1 MRCIAVQILILACVV
16 LQKDVDVITRNKQVS
31 AAAYNNTRSSRVEKK
46 EAFIRSLPLDHEA
59 LTMARKARLSTH
71 QRHAHLLHESLE
83 NRYLMAAD
91 LSNGDFSDGLTGWV
105 VQATETAQVEVV
117 NVDDPRVLLTP
128 TDTGTAEIIQQVSVT
143 PGTAYRL
150 SFTINSTSDSYAYAG
165 VRGHAGKWSELST
178 GENKAGRYTLE
189 FETSSDVS
197 EVTIFAQAY
206 RQQTTP
212 VSIDD
217 IQLALADS
225 PPVSP
230 EPEPPTE
237 TPIEPPQDQPIEPP
251 TETPPPSV
259 GDSLLEN
266 GDFESDLSGWSDIST
281 AGGKAETIPGAA
293 GSVLQLSP
301 SAEGTAAL
309 LQQVAVDPS
318 TSYRLSFSLTSV
330 GGSYGYAGVR
340 GHAGK
345 WSEIS
350 VGDNVSGQQTLDFV
364 TDADVTEVTV
374 FLQAYRQQTAPIVID
389 DIRLEANNG
398 TPAPEPI
405 NPPPVDTT
413 PPDETPTDPAPPEE
427 LPPRV
432 GDNLVRN
439 ADFSTGDLS
448 GWQSSGPA
456 GAATLSD
463 GVLKLAST
471 QDNTIRIEQM
481 ITGLQPETRYSFSVK
496 LRSLEGAW
504 ASFGV
509 DAGTQYAKTNSA
521 AGDAWQEKR
530 FTFYTAANSTQ
541 VRLFLESYMGQPGPV
556 FFDDVKIVEG
566 KLTPVTPPDEGWFTL
581 PAPRALV
588 NAGEEMLL
596 NNDFEDGLTGWVRD
610 HAEIANNTV
619 TLTPTSDESARL
631 VQDIPFALPPN
642 TTYSLEAVVRG
653 GGPGATL
660 SVAGRDGLTASVQIE
675 EGATRRVVLPFT
687 TSSGYETIRVMLEQ
701 YKASPGI
708 LTIESVSL
716 LAQGNEWI
724 DTPNP
729 IPTPTTEV
737 LFDDF
742 SGPLDPE
749 RWLIVD
755 KAWGGDNGGLV
766 PENVELAD
774 GKLLLHANGDDYT
787 GDVIGHGDRTTRVG
801 AGIATRDYYASGRY
815 EVRARIPQV
824 LGAASAFWTFHY
836 IEYGP
841 NDEGFWEEP
850 SKIRNSEIDWEF
862 PTALQTGSDNDP
874 ISYDYARVNSWG
886 GKLGGEGAH
895 HPGRVEIIN
904 DGEYHTYTIDWH
916 AGGDGELPRVIWLI
930 DGEEVYRHE
939 GNEFGQ
945 DNIPY
950 RASRFWLGIWFPAA
964 GFKERIDGET
974 VSRVGWAGDPNFDQ
988 ATLEIDWVRVT
999 PFNEANDRYE
1009 PETWPNGFYATP
1021 DEYPEL

>member
-1 MRCIAVQILILACVV
+1 
-16 LQKDVDVITRNKQVS
+16 
-31 AAAYNNTRSSRVEKK
+31 
-46 EAFIRSLPLDHEA
+46 
-59 LTMARKARLSTH
+59 MARKARLSTH
-71 QRHAHLLHESLE
+71 QRHVHLLHESLE

-206 RQQTTP
+206 RQQTAP

-281 AGGKAETIPGAA
+281 AGGKAEAIPGDA

-350 VGDNVSGQQTLDFV
+350 VGDNASGLQTLDFV
-364 TDADVTEVTV
+364 TDADVSEITV

-398 TPAPEPI
+398 TPTPEPI

-463 GVLKLAST
+463 GVLKLAAT
-471 QDNTIRIEQM
+471 QDNTIRVEQM

-521 AGDAWQEKR
+521 TGDAWQEKR
-530 FTFYTAANSTQ
+530 FTFYTAADSTQ

-596 NNDFEDGLTGWVRD
+596 NSDFADGLTGWVRD

-631 VQDIPFALPPN
+631 VQDIPFALPPD
-642 TTYSLEAVVRG
+642 TAYSLEAVVRG

-774 GKLLLHANGDDYT
+774 GKLLLRANGDDYT
-787 GDVIGHGDRTTRVG
+787 GDVVGHGDRTTRVG

-964 GFKERIDGET
+964 GFQERIDGET
-974 VSRVGWAGDPNFDQ
+974 ISRVGWAGDPNLIRQ
-988 ATLEIDWVRVT
+988 RLKLI
-999 PFNEANDRYE
+999 
-1009 PETWPNGFYATP
+1009 GFA
-1021 DEYPEL
+1021 

>member
-1 MRCIAVQILILACVV
+1 
-16 LQKDVDVITRNKQVS
+16 
-31 AAAYNNTRSSRVEKK
+31 
-46 EAFIRSLPLDHEA
+46 
-59 LTMARKARLSTH
+59 MARKARLSTH
-71 QRHAHLLHESLE
+71 KRHLRLLHESLE
-83 NRYLMAAD
+83 NRYLMTAD
-91 LSNGDFSDGLTGWV
+91 LSNGDFSEGLAGWT
-105 VQATETAQVEVV
+105 VQATETAHVEVV
-117 NVDDPRVLLTP
+117 DVGDPGVLLTP
-128 TDTGTAEIIQQVSVT
+128 TDIGTAEIIQRVSVA
-143 PGTAYRL
+143 PETAYRL
-150 SFTINSTSDSYAYAG
+150 SFTLNSNSDSYAYAG

-178 GENKAGRYTLE
+178 GENKAGRYSLE

-206 RQQTTP
+206 RQQTAP

-217 IQLALADS
+217 IELALADS
-225 PPVSP
+225 SPVSP
-230 EPEPPTE
+230 EPGPPQETPIE
-237 TPIEPPQDQPIEPP
+237 TPIEPPI
-251 TETPPPSV
+251 ETPPPSM

-266 GDFESDLSGWSDIST
+266 GSFESDLSGWSNISS
-281 AGGKAETIPGAA
+281 AGGNAETISGDS
-293 GSVLQLSP
+293 GSVLRLTP

-309 LQQVAVDPS
+309 LQQVAVEPS
-318 TSYRLSFSLTSV
+318 TSYRLSFSLESD

-350 VGDNVSGQQTLDFV
+350 VGDNVSGRQTLDFV
-364 TDADVTEVTV
+364 TAENVSEVTV
-374 FLQAYRQQTAPIVID
+374 FLQAYRQQTAPVVID
-389 DIRLEANNG
+389 DIRLEASNG
-398 TPAPEPI
+398 TPAPEPVT
-405 NPPPVDTT
+405 PPPTDTT
-413 PPDETPTDPAPPEE
+413 PPDVSPPDVTPPDTTPPED

-439 ADFSTGDLS
+439 ADFSLGDLS
-448 GWQSSGPA
+448 GWQPSGPA
-456 GAATLSD
+456 GAATLNE
-463 GVLKLAST
+463 GVLKLVAT
-471 QDNTIRIEQM
+471 QEDTVRVEQM

-509 DAGTQYAKTNSA
+509 DSGTQYAKTNSA
-521 AGDAWQEKR
+521 AGEDWQEKR
-530 FTFYTAANSTQ
+530 FTFYTAKDSTQ

-566 KLTPVTPPDEGWFTL
+566 NLPPVTPPDEGWFTL
-581 PAPRALV
+581 PPRRALV
-588 NAGEEMLL
+588 NIGQEMLF
-596 NNDFEDGLTGWVRD
+596 NSSFQDGLTGWVRD
-610 HAEIANNTV
+610 HAEITNGMV
-619 TLTPTSDESARL
+619 TLISTSDESARL
-631 VQDIPFALPPN
+631 VQDIPFALPPD
-642 TTYSLEAVVRG
+642 TEYSLEAVVSG

-660 SVAGRDGLTASVQIE
+660 SIAGRDGLTASVQID

-687 TSSGYETIRVMLEQ
+687 TSSGYETVRVMLEQ
-701 YKASPGI
+701 YKASPGT

-716 LAQGNEWI
+716 LAQGGEWI
-724 DTPNP
+724 DTPQP
-729 IPTPTTEV
+729 IPTQTTAV

-774 GKLLLHANGDDYT
+774 GKLLLRANGDDYT
-787 GDVIGHGDRTTRVG
+787 GDVVGHGDRTTRVG

-815 EVRARIPQV
+815 EVRARVPQV

-862 PTALQTGSDNDP
+862 PTALQTGSDDDP

-916 AGGDGELPRVIWLI
+916 SGGDGELPRVIWLI

-999 PFNEANDRYE
+999 PFNEPNDRYE

>member
-1 MRCIAVQILILACVV
+1 M
-16 LQKDVDVITRNKQVS
+16 
-31 AAAYNNTRSSRVEKK
+31 K
-46 EAFIRSLPLDHEA
+46 E
-59 LTMARKARLSTH
+59 
-71 QRHAHLLHESLE
+71 
-83 NRYLMAAD
+83 
-91 LSNGDFSDGLTGWV
+91 
-105 VQATETAQVEVV
+105 
-117 NVDDPRVLLTP
+117 
-128 TDTGTAEIIQQVSVT
+128 
-143 PGTAYRL
+143 
-150 SFTINSTSDSYAYAG
+150 
-165 VRGHAGKWSELST
+165 
-178 GENKAGRYTLE
+178 
-189 FETSSDVS
+189 
-197 EVTIFAQAY
+197 
-206 RQQTTP
+206 
-212 VSIDD
+212 
-217 IQLALADS
+217 
-225 PPVSP
+225 
-230 EPEPPTE
+230 
-237 TPIEPPQDQPIEPP
+237 
-251 TETPPPSV
+251 
-259 GDSLLEN
+259 
-266 GDFESDLSGWSDIST
+266 
-281 AGGKAETIPGAA
+281 
-293 GSVLQLSP
+293 
-301 SAEGTAAL
+301 
-309 LQQVAVDPS
+309 
-318 TSYRLSFSLTSV
+318 
-330 GGSYGYAGVR
+330 
-340 GHAGK
+340 
-345 WSEIS
+345 
-350 VGDNVSGQQTLDFV
+350 
-364 TDADVTEVTV
+364 
-374 FLQAYRQQTAPIVID
+374 
-389 DIRLEANNG
+389 
-398 TPAPEPI
+398 
-405 NPPPVDTT
+405 
-413 PPDETPTDPAPPEE
+413 
-427 LPPRV
+427 
-432 GDNLVRN
+432 
-439 ADFSTGDLS
+439 
-448 GWQSSGPA
+448 
-456 GAATLSD
+456 
-463 GVLKLAST
+463 T
-471 QDNTIRIEQM
+471 Q
-481 ITGLQPETRYSFSVK
+481 
-496 LRSLEGAW
+496 
-504 ASFGV
+504 
-509 DAGTQYAKTNSA
+509 
-521 AGDAWQEKR
+521 
-530 FTFYTAANSTQ
+530 
-541 VRLFLESYMGQPGPV
+541 
-556 FFDDVKIVEG
+556 
-566 KLTPVTPPDEGWFTL
+566 PVTPPDEGWFTL

-596 NNDFEDGLTGWVRD
+596 NSDFADGLTGWVRD

-631 VQDIPFALPPN
+631 VQDIPFALPPD
-642 TTYSLEAVVRG
+642 TAYSLEAIVRG

-660 SVAGRDGLTASVQIE
+660 SVAGRDGLTASIQIE
-675 EGATRRVVLPFT
+675 EGTTRRVVLPFT

-708 LTIESVSL
+708 LTVESVSL

-774 GKLLLHANGDDYT
+774 GKLLLRANGDDYT
-787 GDVIGHGDRTTRVG
+787 GDVVGHGDRTTRVG

-999 PFNEANDRYE
+999 PFNEANDQYE

>member
-1 MRCIAVQILILACVV
+1 MRCIAIQILILACVV
-16 LQKDVDVITRNKQVS
+16 LQKDLDIITRIKPVS
-31 AAAYNNTRSSRVEKK
+31 AATYNNTRSSRVEKK
-46 EAFIRSLPLDHEA
+46 EAFIRPLPLNHEA
-59 LTMARKARLSTH
+59 LKMARKARLSTQ
-71 QRHAHLLHESLE
+71 QRHIPLLHESLE

-91 LSNGDFSDGLTGWV
+91 LSNGDFSEGLNDWI
-105 VQATETAQVEVV
+105 VQSTETAQVEVV
-117 NVDDPRVLLTP
+117 NVDDPGVLLTP
-128 TDTGTAEIIQQVSVT
+128 TDTGTAEIIQQVPVT
-143 PGTAYRL
+143 PETAYRL
-150 SFTINSTSDSYAYAG
+150 SFTIKSTSDSYAYAG

-206 RQQTTP
+206 RQQTAP

-230 EPEPPTE
+230 EPEPPSE
-237 TPIEPPQDQPIEPP
+237 PPIEPPQDSPIEPP
-251 TETPPPSV
+251 TETLPPST

-281 AGGKAETIPGAA
+281 TGGKAETISGAA
-293 GSVLQLSP
+293 GRALQLSP

-309 LQQVAVDPS
+309 LQQVTVDPS

-350 VGDNVSGQQTLDFV
+350 VGDNASGRQTLDFV
-364 TDADVTEVTV
+364 TDADVSEITV

-398 TPAPEPI
+398 TPTPEPI

-448 GWQSSGPA
+448 GWQSSGPT

-463 GVLKLAST
+463 GVLKLAAT
-471 QDNTIRIEQM
+471 QDNTVRVEQM

-509 DAGTQYAKTNSA
+509 DSGTQYAKTNSA
-521 AGDAWQEKR
+521 TGEAWQEKR
-530 FTFYTAANSTQ
+530 FTFYTAADSTQ

-596 NNDFEDGLTGWVRD
+596 NSDFADGLTGWVRD
-610 HAEIANNTV
+610 HAEITNNTV

-642 TTYSLEAVVRG
+642 TEYSLEAVVRG

-774 GKLLLHANGDDYT
+774 GKLLLRANGDDYT
-787 GDVIGHGDRTTRVG
+787 GDVVGHGDRTTRVG

-815 EVRARIPQV
+815 EVRARVPQV

>member
-1 MRCIAVQILILACVV
+1 MIE
-16 LQKDVDVITRNKQVS
+16 
-31 AAAYNNTRSSRVEKK
+31 SRKK
-46 EAFIRSLPLDHEA
+46 EAFISPSPLNHEE
-59 LTMARKARLSTH
+59 LTMVRKARLSTH
-71 QRHAHLLHESLE
+71 QKHAHLLHESLE
-83 NRYLMAAD
+83 NRYLMTAD
-91 LSNGDFSDGLTGWV
+91 LSNGDFSEGLAGWI
-105 VQATETAQVEVV
+105 VQATETAQVEVI
-117 NVDDPRVLLTP
+117 NMGDPGVLLTP
-128 TDTGTAEIIQQVSVT
+128 TDTGTAEIIQRVPVS

-150 SFTINSTSDSYAYAG
+150 SFTLNSSSDSYAYAG

-178 GENKAGRYTLE
+178 GENKAGRYSLE

-217 IQLALADS
+217 IQLTLAGS
-225 PPVSP
+225 PPLSP
-230 EPEPPTE
+230 EPEPP
-237 TPIEPPQDQPIEPP
+237 I
-251 TETPPPSV
+251 ETPPEPTPEPPIETLPPIP
-259 GDSLLEN
+259 GDSLLTN
-266 GDFESDLSGWSDIST
+266 GDFESALSGWSNISS
-281 AGGKAETIPGAA
+281 AGGNAETIPGGT
-293 GSVLQLSP
+293 GSVLRLTP

-318 TSYRLSFSLTSV
+318 TSYRLSFSLTSA

-350 VGDNVSGQQTLDFV
+350 VGDNVSGRQTLDFV
-364 TDADVTEVTV
+364 TDANVSEVTV
-374 FLQAYRQQTAPIVID
+374 FLQAYRQQAAPIVVD
-389 DIRLEANNG
+389 DIRLEASNG
-398 TPAPEPI
+398 TPAPEPV
-405 NPPPVDTT
+405 NPLPPDTT
-413 PPDETPTDPAPPEE
+413 PPVVSPPDVTPPDTAPPED

-432 GDNLVRN
+432 GGNLVRN
-439 ADFSTGDLS
+439 ADFSLGDLS

-456 GAATLSD
+456 GAATLNE
-463 GVLKLAST
+463 GVLKLAAT
-471 QDNTIRIEQM
+471 QEDTVRVEQR
-481 ITGLQPETRYSFSVK
+481 ITGLQPKTRYGFAVR
-496 LRSLEGAW
+496 LRSEEGAW

-509 DAGTQYAKTNSA
+509 DSGTQNAKTNSA

-530 FTFYTAANSTQ
+530 FTFYTAADSTE
-541 VRLFLESYMGQPGPV
+541 VRLFLESYMGQPGAV

-566 KLTPVTPPDEGWFTL
+566 KLIPVTPPDEGWFTL
-581 PAPRALV
+581 PKPRALV

-596 NNDFEDGLTGWVRD
+596 NNTFEDGLTGWVRD
-610 HAEIANNTV
+610 HAELVNNMV

-631 VQDIPFALPPN
+631 VQDIPFALSPD
-642 TTYSLEAVVRG
+642 TVYRLEAVVSG
-653 GGPGATL
+653 GGPGASL
-660 SVAGRDGLTASVQIE
+660 SVAGRDGLAASIQIE

-687 TSSGYETIRVMLEQ
+687 TSSGYETVRVMLEQ

-724 DTPNP
+724 DTPQP

-737 LFDDF
+737 LYDDF

-774 GKLLLHANGDDYT
+774 GKLLLRANGDDYS
-787 GDVIGHGDRTTRVG
+787 GDVVGHGDRTTRVG

-815 EVRARIPQV
+815 EVRARVPQV

-836 IEYGP
+836 IEYTP

-862 PTALQTGSDNDP
+862 PTALQTGTDDDP
-874 ISYDYARVNSWG
+874 ISYDYARVNTLGRKTWG
-886 GKLGGEGAH
+886 RG
-895 HPGRVEIIN
+895 
-904 DGEYHTYTIDWH
+904 
-916 AGGDGELPRVIWLI
+916 
-930 DGEEVYRHE
+930 
-939 GNEFGQ
+939 
-945 DNIPY
+945 
-950 RASRFWLGIWFPAA
+950 S
-964 GFKERIDGET
+964 
-974 VSRVGWAGDPNFDQ
+974 
-988 ATLEIDWVRVT
+988 T
-999 PFNEANDRYE
+999 PSG
-1009 PETWPNGFYATP
+1009 PC
-1021 DEYPEL
+1021 

>member
-1 MRCIAVQILILACVV
+1 
-16 LQKDVDVITRNKQVS
+16 
-31 AAAYNNTRSSRVEKK
+31 
-46 EAFIRSLPLDHEA
+46 
-59 LTMARKARLSTH
+59 MARKARLSTH
-71 QRHAHLLHESLE
+71 QRHVHLLHESLE

-91 LSNGDFSDGLTGWV
+91 LSNGDFSEGLNGWV

-117 NVDDPRVLLTP
+117 NVDDPRVILTP

-165 VRGHAGKWSELST
+165 VRGHAGKWSELAT
-178 GENKAGRYTLE
+178 GENTAGRYTLE

-206 RQQTTP
+206 RQQTAP

-217 IQLALADS
+217 IQLTLADS

-281 AGGKAETIPGAA
+281 AGGKAEAISGAA
-293 GSVLQLSP
+293 GNVLQLSP

-318 TSYRLSFSLTSV
+318 TSYRLSFSLTST

-350 VGDNVSGQQTLDFV
+350 VGDNTSGLQTLDFV
-364 TDADVTEVTV
+364 TDADVSEVTV

-405 NPPPVDTT
+405 TPPPVDTT

-448 GWQSSGPA
+448 GWQFSGPT

-463 GVLKLAST
+463 GVLKLAAT
-471 QDNTIRIEQM
+471 QDNTVRVEQM

-521 AGDAWQEKR
+521 TGDAWQEKR

-566 KLTPVTPPDEGWFTL
+566 KLTPVAPPDEGWFTL

-596 NNDFEDGLTGWVRD
+596 NSDFADGLTGWVRD
-610 HAEIANNTV
+610 HAEITNNTV
-619 TLTPTSDESARL
+619 TLISTSDESARL
-631 VQDIPFALPPN
+631 VQDIPFALAPD
-642 TTYSLEAVVRG
+642 TEYRLEAVVRG

-675 EGATRRVVLPFT
+675 EGETRRVVLPFT

-774 GKLLLHANGDDYT
+774 GKLLLRANGDDYT
-787 GDVIGHGDRTTRVG
+787 GDVVGHGDRTTRVG

-974 VSRVGWAGDPNFDQ
+974 VSRVGWAGDPDFDQ

>member
-1 MRCIAVQILILACVV
+1 M
-16 LQKDVDVITRNKQVS
+16 
-31 AAAYNNTRSSRVEKK
+31 
-46 EAFIRSLPLDHEA
+46 P
-59 LTMARKARLSTH
+59 RKNRLSTR
-71 QRHAHLLHESLE
+71 QRNLLGWHESLE
-83 NRYLMAAD
+83 PRHMMATD
-91 LSNGDFSDGLTGWV
+91 LTNGDFSEGLAGWDV
-105 VQATETAQVEVV
+105 HKTEAAQVEVILAA
-117 NVDDPRVLLTP
+117 NPAVLLTP
-128 TDTGTAEIIQQVSVT
+128 TDNGTAEITQRVSIQ
-143 PGTAYRL
+143 PGTEYQL
-150 SFTINSTSDSYAYAG
+150 SFTLTNSTGSYAYAG
-165 VRGHAGKWSELST
+165 VRGHAGKWSEVST
-178 GENKAGRYTLE
+178 GENTAGRYTLH
-189 FETSSDVS
+189 FATSDDVS
-197 EVTIFAQAY
+197 EVIIFAQAY
-206 RQQTTP
+206 RQQTSP

-217 IQLALADS
+217 IQLVLAGS

-230 EPEPPTE
+230 EPEPPQE
-237 TPIEPPQDQPIEPP
+237 TPIEPPLAP
-251 TETPPPSV
+251 PPPSI
-259 GDSLLEN
+259 GDSLLTN
-266 GDFESDLSGWSDIST
+266 GDFESALNGWSNISS
-281 AGGKAETIPGAA
+281 AGGNAETIPGGA
-293 GSVLQLSP
+293 GSVLRLTP

-309 LQQVAVDPS
+309 LQQITVEPA
-318 TSYRLSFSLTSV
+318 TSYRLSFSLTSN

-340 GHAGK
+340 GHTGK

-350 VGDNVSGQQTLDFV
+350 VGDNASGRQTLDFV
-364 TDADVTEVTV
+364 TAENVSEVTV
-374 FLQAYRQQTAPIVID
+374 FLQAYRQQTAPVVID
-389 DIRLEANNG
+389 DIRLEPTNG
-398 TPAPEPI
+398 TPAPEPV
-405 NPPPVDTT
+405 NPPPTDTT
-413 PPDETPTDPAPPEE
+413 PPDISPPDVTPPDTTPPED

-432 GDNLVRN
+432 DGNLVRN
-439 ADFSTGDLS
+439 ADFSLGDLS

-456 GAATLSD
+456 GAATLND
-463 GVLKLAST
+463 GVLKLAAT
-471 QDNTIRIEQM
+471 QEDTVRVEQL
-481 ITGLQPETRYSFSVK
+481 ITGLKPQTRYSFAVR
-496 LRSLEGAW
+496 LRSEEGAW

-509 DAGTQYAKTNSA
+509 DSGTQNAKTNSA
-521 AGDAWQEKR
+521 IGDAWQEKR
-530 FTFYTAANSTQ
+530 FTFYTAADSTE
-541 VRLFLESYMGQPGPV
+541 VRLFLESYMGQPGAV

-566 KLTPVTPPDEGWFTL
+566 KLIPVTPPDGGWFTL
-581 PAPRALV
+581 PKPRALV
-588 NAGEEMLL
+588 DAGEEMLL
-596 NNDFEDGLTGWVRD
+596 NNTFEDGLTGWVRD
-610 HAEIANNTV
+610 HAELVNNVV
-619 TLTPTSDESARL
+619 TLIPTSDESARL
-631 VQDIPFALPPN
+631 VQDIPFALPPE
-642 TTYSLEAVVRG
+642 TAYRLEAVVRG
-653 GGPGATL
+653 GGPGASL
-660 SVAGRDGLTASVQIE
+660 SVAGRDGLAASIQIE
-675 EGATRRVVLPFT
+675 DGATRRVVLPFT
-687 TSSGYETIRVMLEQ
+687 TSSGYETVRVMLEQ

-766 PENVELAD
+766 PENVELKD
-774 GKLLLHANGDDYT
+774 GKLLLRANGDDYT
-787 GDVIGHGDRTTRVG
+787 GDVVGHGDRTTRVG

-815 EVRARIPQV
+815 EVRARVPQV

-836 IEYGP
+836 IEYGQ

-862 PTALQTGSDNDP
+862 PTALQTGSDDDP
-874 ISYDYARVNSWG
+874 ISYDFARVNSWG

-916 AGGDGELPRVIWLI
+916 AGGDGEVPRVIWLI

-939 GNEFGQ
+939 GNDFGQ

-974 VSRVGWAGDPNFDQ
+974 VSRVGWAGDPDFDQ

-1021 DEYPEL
+1021 DEYPEVEPSQT

>member
-1 MRCIAVQILILACVV
+1 
-16 LQKDVDVITRNKQVS
+16 
-31 AAAYNNTRSSRVEKK
+31 
-46 EAFIRSLPLDHEA
+46 
-59 LTMARKARLSTH
+59 
-71 QRHAHLLHESLE
+71 
-83 NRYLMAAD
+83 MAAD
-91 LSNGDFSDGLTGWV
+91 LSNGDFSEGLNGWV

-117 NVDDPRVLLTP
+117 NVDDPRVILTP

-165 VRGHAGKWSELST
+165 VRGHAGKWSELAT
-178 GENKAGRYTLE
+178 GENTAGRYTLE

-206 RQQTTP
+206 RQQTAP

-217 IQLALADS
+217 IQLTLADS

-281 AGGKAETIPGAA
+281 AGGKAEAISGAA
-293 GSVLQLSP
+293 GNVLQLSP

-318 TSYRLSFSLTSV
+318 TSYRLSFSLTST

-350 VGDNVSGQQTLDFV
+350 VGDNTSGLQTLDFV

-374 FLQAYRQQTAPIVID
+374 FLQAYRQQTVPIVMD

-432 GDNLVRN
+432 GENLVRN

-448 GWQSSGPA
+448 GWQFSGPT

-463 GVLKLAST
+463 GVLKLAAT
-471 QDNTIRIEQM
+471 QDNTVRVEQM

-521 AGDAWQEKR
+521 TGDAWQEKR

-566 KLTPVTPPDEGWFTL
+566 KLTPVAPPDEGWFTL

-596 NNDFEDGLTGWVRD
+596 NSDFADGLTGWVRD
-610 HAEIANNTV
+610 HAEITNNTV
-619 TLTPTSDESARL
+619 TLISTSDESARL
-631 VQDIPFALPPN
+631 VQDIPFALAPD
-642 TTYSLEAVVRG
+642 TEYRLEAVVRG

-675 EGATRRVVLPFT
+675 EGETRRVVLPFT

-774 GKLLLHANGDDYT
+774 GKLLLRANGDDYT
-787 GDVIGHGDRTTRVG
+787 GDVVGHGDRTTRVG

-974 VSRVGWAGDPNFDQ
+974 ISRVGWAGDPDFDQ

>member
-1 MRCIAVQILILACVV
+1 
-16 LQKDVDVITRNKQVS
+16 
-31 AAAYNNTRSSRVEKK
+31 
-46 EAFIRSLPLDHEA
+46 
-59 LTMARKARLSTH
+59 MARKARLSTH
-71 QRHAHLLHESLE
+71 QRHVHLLHESLE
-83 NRYLMAAD
+83 NRYLMTAD
-91 LSNGDFSDGLTGWV
+91 LSNGDFSEGLTDWI

-117 NVDDPRVLLTP
+117 NVGDPGVLLTP

-150 SFTINSTSDSYAYAG
+150 SFTLNSSSDSYAYAG

-178 GENKAGRYTLE
+178 GENTAGRYSLE

-206 RQQTTP
+206 RQQTAP

-217 IQLALADS
+217 IQLTLANS

-230 EPEPPTE
+230 EPEPPQE
-237 TPIEPPQDQPIEPP
+237 TPVEPPQESPIEPPLSPPAPIA
-251 TETPPPSV
+251 S
-259 GDSLLEN
+259 DSLLTN
-266 GDFESDLSGWSDIST
+266 GDFESALSGWSNISS
-281 AGGKAETIPGAA
+281 AGGKAETILGDA
-293 GSVLQLSP
+293 GSALRLTP
-301 SAEGTAAL
+301 SADGTAAL

-318 TSYRLSFSLTSV
+318 TSYRLSFSLTSAS
-330 GGSYGYAGVR
+330 GSYGYAGVR

-350 VGDNVSGQQTLDFV
+350 VGDNASGRQTLDFV
-364 TDADVTEVTV
+364 TDANVSEVTV

-389 DIRLEANNG
+389 DIRLEASNG
-398 TPAPEPI
+398 TPAPEPV
-405 NPPPVDTT
+405 NPPPTDTT
-413 PPDETPTDPAPPEE
+413 PPDVSPPDISPPDTTPPED

-432 GDNLVRN
+432 DGNLVRN
-439 ADFSTGDLS
+439 ADFSLGDLS
-448 GWQSSGPA
+448 GWQLSGPT

-463 GVLKLAST
+463 GVLKLAAT
-471 QDNTIRIEQM
+471 QENTVRVEQM
-481 ITGLQPETRYSFSVK
+481 ITGLRPETRYSFTVK

-509 DAGTQYAKTNSA
+509 DSGTQYAKTNSA

-530 FTFYTAANSTQ
+530 FTFYTAADSTQ

-581 PAPRALV
+581 PKPRALV

-596 NNDFEDGLTGWVRD
+596 NNTFEDGLTGWVRD
-610 HAEIANNTV
+610 HAELVNNVV

-631 VQDIPFALPPN
+631 VQDIPFALPPD

-660 SVAGRDGLTASVQIE
+660 SVAGRDGLTASLQIE
-675 EGATRRVVLPFT
+675 EGASRRVVLPFT
-687 TSSGYETIRVMLEQ
+687 TSSGYETVRVMLEQ

-774 GKLLLHANGDDYT
+774 GKLLLRANGDDYT
-787 GDVIGHGDRTTRVG
+787 GDVVGHGDRSTRVG

-815 EVRARIPQV
+815 EVRARVPQV

-862 PTALQTGSDNDP
+862 PTALQTGSDDDP
-874 ISYDYARVNSWG
+874 ISYDFARVNSWG

-916 AGGDGELPRVIWLI
+916 AGGDGEVPRVIWLI

-964 GFKERIDGET
+964 GFKERVDGET

-999 PFNEANDRYE
+999 PFNEVNDRYE

-1021 DEYPEL
+1021 DEYPGV

>member
-1 MRCIAVQILILACVV
+1 MV
-16 LQKDVDVITRNKQVS
+16 
-31 AAAYNNTRSSRVEKK
+31 
-46 EAFIRSLPLDHEA
+46 
-59 LTMARKARLSTH
+59 RKTRLSTDQKH
-71 QRHAHLLHESLE
+71 VNLFHESLE
-83 NRYLMAAD
+83 HRHLMAAD
-91 LSNGDFSDGLTGWV
+91 LANGDFSEGLTDWI
-105 VQATETAQVEVV
+105 VQATETAQVEVI
-117 NVDDPRVLLTP
+117 NVGDPGVLLTP
-128 TDTGTAEIIQQVSVT
+128 TDTGTAEIIQRVPVS

-150 SFTINSTSDSYAYAG
+150 AFTLNSSSDSYAYAG

-178 GENKAGRYTLE
+178 GENKAGRYSLE

-206 RQQTTP
+206 RQQTAP

-217 IQLALADS
+217 IQLTLADS
-225 PPVSP
+225 PPVQP
-230 EPEPPTE
+230 EPKPPIVTPPETPPEPTPEPP
-237 TPIEPPQDQPIEPP
+237 I
-251 TETPPPSV
+251 ETPPPIP
-259 GDSLLEN
+259 GNSLLTN
-266 GDFESDLSGWSDIST
+266 GDFESALSGWNNIST
-281 AGGKAETIPGAA
+281 AGGNAETIPGGA
-293 GSVLQLSP
+293 GSVLQLTP

-318 TSYRLSFSLTSV
+318 TSYRLSFSLTSA

-350 VGDNVSGQQTLDFV
+350 VGDNVSGRQTLDFV
-364 TDADVTEVTV
+364 TDANVSEVTV
-374 FLQAYRQQTAPIVID
+374 FLQAYRQQAAPIVVD
-389 DIRLEANNG
+389 DIRLEASNG
-398 TPAPEPI
+398 TPAPEPV
-405 NPPPVDTT
+405 NPLPPDTT
-413 PPDETPTDPAPPEE
+413 PPDVSPPDVTPPDTAPPED

-432 GDNLVRN
+432 DGNFVRN
-439 ADFSTGDLS
+439 ADFSIGDLS
-448 GWQSSGPA
+448 GWQPSGPTD
-456 GAATLSD
+456 AATLN
-463 GVLKLAST
+463 GAVLKLVAT
-471 QDNTIRIEQM
+471 PGDTVRVEQR
-481 ITGLQPETRYSFSVK
+481 ITGLKPQTRYSFSVR
-496 LRSLEGAW
+496 LRSEKGAW

-509 DAGTQYAKTNSA
+509 DSGTQYAKTNSA

-530 FTFYTAANSTQ
+530 FTFYTADDSTE

-556 FFDDVKIVEG
+556 FFDDVNIVEG

-588 NAGEEMLL
+588 DAGEEMLL
-596 NNDFEDGLTGWVRD
+596 NNRFEDGLTGWVTD
-610 HAEIANNTV
+610 HAETTNNLV

-631 VQDIPFALPPN
+631 VQDIPFALSPD
-642 TTYSLEAVVRG
+642 TEYSLEAVVRG

-675 EGATRRVVLPFT
+675 EGASRRVVLPFT
-687 TSSGYETIRVMLEQ
+687 TSSGYETVRVMLEQ

-724 DTPNP
+724 DTPQP

-766 PENVELAD
+766 PENVELSD
-774 GKLLLHANGDDYT
+774 GKLLLRANGDEYT
-787 GDVIGHGDRTTRVG
+787 GNVVGHGDRTTRVG

-815 EVRARIPQV
+815 EVRARVPQV

-850 SKIRNSEIDWEF
+850 GKIRNSEIDWEF
-862 PTALQTGSDNDP
+862 PTALQTGTDDDP

-916 AGGDGELPRVIWLI
+916 AGGDGEVPRVIWLI

-974 VSRVGWAGDPNFDQ
+974 VSRVGWAGDPDFDQ

-1021 DEYPEL
+1021 DEYPGV